1 MIKIGVI
8 GCGKISQVRHFPE
21 YAAHPGAE
29 LAGYYDLNYE
39 RASRMAE
46 QYGGTAYGTL
56 EELLEDPQIDAVSV
70 CTANNT
76 HAAVTIRA
84 LEAGK
89 HVLCEKPMAVTIDEC
104 ERMVE
109 AARKNN
115 RRLMIGMNQ
124 RFAGAHVKAKE
135 LISQGAIGEIL
146 TFRTAFG
153 HSGPENWSV
162 DAGNGSWFFDRE
174 RAVMGVM
181 ADLGVHK
188 TDLIQFLTGGCVTE
202 VTARLVT
209 LDKKDPSGNPIA
221 VDDNAFCIYRMN
233 NGITGTMT
241 ASWTYC
247 GEEDNSTVLY
257 GTEGIMK
264 IYHSPEHSIEI
275 IARSGGRKVL
285 DIGRIQTNDRQ
296 TKSGVIDEF
305 IDALEQNREPSVSGC
320 DVLAA
325 MRAVFAAATSSA
337 EGRAVEI
344 LENY

>member
-109 AARKNN
+109 AARK
-115 RRLMIGMNQ
+115 I
-124 RFAGAHVKAKE
+124 
-135 LISQGAIGEIL
+135 
-146 TFRTAFG
+146 
-153 HSGPENWSV
+153 
-162 DAGNGSWFFDRE
+162 
-174 RAVMGVM
+174 
-181 ADLGVHK
+181 
-188 TDLIQFLTGGCVTE
+188 TDG
-202 VTARLVT
+202 
-209 LDKKDPSGNPIA
+209 
-221 VDDNAFCIYRMN
+221 
-233 NGITGTMT
+233 
-241 ASWTYC
+241 
-247 GEEDNSTVLY
+247 
-257 GTEGIMK
+257 
-264 IYHSPEHSIEI
+264 
-275 IARSGGRKVL
+275 
-285 DIGRIQTNDRQ
+285 
-296 TKSGVIDEF
+296 
-305 IDALEQNREPSVSGC
+305 
-320 DVLAA
+320 
-325 MRAVFAAATSSA
+325 
-337 EGRAVEI
+337 
-344 LENY
+344 